1 MSTREIPIALWSEF
15 LDRFS
20 REHRAWLA
28 TVDRIRPGSPGR
40 TEAVE
45 RPLGSVIPQLAARRI
60 ARIEI
65 RFQEDSGASEPIQID
80 APHSVRVDETADG
93 VARGLE
99 IVDEDGECTRIRFR
113 AAPLPE
119 MLDGIAPGE
128 LPPS

>member
-1 MSTREIPIALWSEF
+1 MSTREIPTALWSEF
-15 LDRFS
+15 LDQFS
-20 REHRAWLA
+20 RQHRAWLA
-28 TVDRIRPGSPGR
+28 VVYRIHPGSPGH
-40 TEAVE
+40 TESIE
-45 RPLGSVIPQLAARRI
+45 RPLGSVNLQTGARRI

-65 RFQEDSGASEPIQID
+65 RFQEDSGPSEPIQID
-80 APHSVRVDETADG
+80 APNKVRVDETAEG

-128 LPPS
+128 LPPP

>member
-1 MSTREIPIALWSEF
+1 MSTREIPRTLWSEF

-28 TVDRIRPGSPGR
+28 TVDRIPPRSR
-40 TEAVE
+40 ASSKAVE
-45 RPLGSVIPQLAARRI
+45 RPLDSVVPQTAARRI
-60 ARIEI
+60 VRIEI
-65 RFQEDSGASEPIQID
+65 RFQEDSHTSEPIQID
-80 APHSVRVDETADG
+80 APNRVRVDETADG

-128 LPPS
+128 LPPP